1 MAVWSG
7 IVPLDCKSLS
17 GRYVYVPVILMSDTN
32 LTIPDTLRGDIEEF
46 SSRYYPMITET
57 WESRD
62 SSIGWLVPAIEWLE
76 ETAEEYGWE
85 YLDDGGARFVVE
97 IPPSACGAYDGTAL
111 VLKLPIYRA
120 DPRDGRYQNA
130 WEARLWEEVP
140 DELRPYLVP
149 VLASGDLYRWVL
161 MPFAET
167 EQVDEELIES
177 RRQELVHEQGIATNE
192 VVAAQNWGVWGGEPR
207 LLDYGH
213 ETAQLVLDDE
223 DYVAVEEY
231 APEIPASYENLES
244 EDDEDRMEDEGD
256 EDEVPDGPV
265 AAKVVLDGTDLLP
278 AEKQEIRGNVDGRAA
293 VAGDVLEVED
303 WKIDVVATEPSTGT
317 AFGQDVV
324 VVTENTRIRF
334 D

>member
-7 IVPLDCKSLS
+7 IVPLDCKLLS
-17 GRYVYVPVILMSDTN
+17 GRGVFVAVILMSDTDI
-32 LTIPDTLRGDIEEF
+32 TISDTLRADIEEF

-76 ETAEEYGWE
+76 ETVEEYGWE
-85 YLDDGGARFVVE
+85 YLDKGGARFVVK
-97 IPPSACGAYDGTAL
+97 IPPSACDAYDGPAL

-120 DPRDGRYQNA
+120 ASRDGRYQNA
-130 WEARLWEEVP
+130 WEARLWEEAS

-149 VLASGDLYRWVL
+149 VLASGGLYRWVL

-167 EQVDEELIES
+167 AQVDAELIES
-177 RRQELVHEQGIATNE
+177 RRKELVHEQGIATNE
-192 VVAAQNWGVWGGEPR
+192 VMAAQNWGVWDGESQ

-223 DYVAVEEY
+223 DHVAVEEY

-244 EDDEDRMEDEGD
+244 EDDGDRMEDEVD
-256 EDEVPDGPV
+256 EEVPDGPV
-265 AAKVVLDGTDLLP
+265 ATRVVLNGTDLLP
-278 AEKQEIRGNVDGRAA
+278 AEKQEIRGNVDGRSA
-293 VAGDVLEVED
+293 VAGDVVEVEG
-303 WKIDVVATEPSTGT
+303 WEIDVAATEPSTAT
-317 AFGQDVV
+317 AFGEDVV
-324 VVTENTRIRF
+324 VVTEDTRIRF

>member
-1 MAVWSG
+1 MPG
-7 IVPLDCKSLS
+7 TNFT
-17 GRYVYVPVILMSDTN
+17 IL
-32 LTIPDTLRGDIEEF
+32 DTLRADIEEF

-62 SSIGWLVPAIEWLE
+62 SSFGWLAPAIEWLE
-76 ETAEEYGWE
+76 ETVEEYGWE
-85 YLDDGGARFVVE
+85 YLDDGGARFVVK
-97 IPPSACGAYDGTAL
+97 IPPSACDAYDGPAL

-120 DPRDGRYQNA
+120 DSRDGRYQNA
-130 WEARLWEEVP
+130 WEARLWEEAL

-167 EQVDEELIES
+167 AQVDSELIES
-177 RRQELVHEQGIATNE
+177 RCQELVNEQGIATNE
-192 VVAAQNWGVWGGEPR
+192 VVAAQNWGFWDGEPR

-213 ETAQLVLDDE
+213 ETAQLMLDDE
-223 DYVAVEEY
+223 DHVAVEEY
-231 APEIPASYENLES
+231 APEIPASYENLDS
-244 EDDEDRMEDEGD
+244 EDVGDEE
-256 EDEVPDGPV
+256 EDEVADGPV

-293 VAGDVLEVED
+293 VAGELMEVED
-303 WKIDVVATEPSTGT
+303 WEINVVATEPSTGT
-317 AFGQDVV
+317 ALGEDVV
-324 VVTENTRIRF
+324 VVTEDTHIRF